1 MTKNIETNMQPTS
14 IDIEQIIRVV
24 MQRLAVAGDLMSGV
38 GEIAD
43 TQELDSELV
52 LQDKLVTLGTLD
64 GKLSGKRRLRVQP
77 RAIVTPAVV
86 DELKRFKVELVRDSV
101 PTKHRLVPDA
111 AANSIA
117 EMKST
122 ARVAPI
128 LVCGSA
134 VWFESLSRHLC
145 PKQAFVRSCDDKSA
159 IEVMQKHKTRG
170 GLRVIW
176 VSPTPFAANIAS
188 ASATYS
194 TVILPGLADLKAALE
209 QADPECLIVDASR
222 FTVAAVGNLVRAMFK
237 HLRK

>member
-1 MTKNIETNMQPTS
+1 MTKNKETSMQPTS

-43 TQELDSELV
+43 TQELDNELV
-52 LQDKLVTLGTLD
+52 LHDKLVTLGSLE

-86 DELKRFKVELVRDSV
+86 DELRRFKVELVRDSQ
-101 PTKHRLVPDA
+101 PTKHRLVADA
-111 AANSIA
+111 SAGAFVPA
-117 EMKST
+117 KST
-122 ARVAPI
+122 AIVAPI

-145 PKQAFVRSCDDKSA
+145 PKQAFVRGCDDQSA
-159 IEVMQKHKTRG
+159 IEVIQKHKTRG
-170 GLRVIW
+170 GLRVVW

-188 ASATYS
+188 ASTGCT
-194 TVILPGLADLKAALE
+194 TVMLPGLADLKAALQ